1 MGKSKERG
9 SIAEN
14 AQLLVKTS
22 KLKVA
27 KLGEI
32 ESALENLNRIEFKD
46 YPWRGR
52 A

>member
-9 SIAEN
+9 SIAKDV
-14 AQLLVKTS
+14 QYLVKIS
-22 KLKVA
+22 KHKVA

-32 ESALENLNRIEFKD
+32 EAALENLNRIEFKVH
-46 YPWRGR
+46 PWRGR